1 MTCNFF
7 RVICGRDSKALD
19 WPGVPDAT
27 SKRFDESLS
36 RAERY
41 QRYMSVVDGFGNMK
55 VEQCY
60 VDKSLKDIEKKLTE
74 NRYHV
79 NRNRNGEK
87 QAFFRK
93 YNTTAWQELPSEEK
107 AMHAARAC
115 QACMPS
121 CLLHVLDFT
130 KNPTPTPTPTPP
142 RICLETSINKPWKV
156 LEFKAFLISLVQ
168 NQIW

>member
-1 MTCNFF
+1 MPHQSDLMNPYREQSVTKDTWVWWMAL
-7 RVICGRDSKALD
+7 VIWK
-19 WPGVPDAT
+19 W
-27 SKRFDESLS
+27 K
-36 RAERY
+36 
-41 QRYMSVVDGFGNMK
+41 
-55 VEQCY
+55 CY
-60 VDKSLKDIEKKLTE
+60 VDKSLKDIKKKLTE

-121 CLLHVLDFT
+121 CLLHILDFT
-130 KNPTPTPTPTPP
+130 KNPTPTPTPTSP
-142 RICLETSINKPWKV
+142 RICLETSINKPGKV